1 MSPRHDAYMGF
12 ASHYDLHGWDWY
24 ASTYGPRLFRLIDE
38 KGLARGR
45 VLDAGCGTGTLALDL
60 AGRGHRV
67 VGVDLSEAMIAV
79 ARAKDTASS
88 VTWRTGDI
96 TTLERVP
103 GEEAFDLVTCV
114 ADTLNHLE
122 TPDLWEK
129 AFRRLGA
136 QLRAGG
142 WLFFD
147 AMTSRGLQRL
157 DKFVAEERDG
167 RMLIAAMVYEPAARR
182 STVKVTSFAE
192 RPGTGLFER
201 ACETIT
207 EWGQPVPEI
216 LARLESAGFEAIG
229 RPFAQH
235 DDPEMEDRLA
245 VLARRSGN
253 AKSS

>member
-1 MSPRHDAYMGF
+1 MKPRHDAYEGF
-12 ASHYDLHGWDWY
+12 ALHYDLHGWDWY
-24 ASTYGPRLFRLIDE
+24 ASTYGSRLFRLIDE
-38 KGLARGR
+38 KGLAGCR

-60 AGRGHRV
+60 AQRGHHV

-79 ARAKDTASS
+79 ARKKDAAGMVS
-88 VTWRTGDI
+88 WRVGDI
-96 TTLERVP
+96 TTLERAP
-103 GEEAFDLVTCV
+103 GEEPFGLVTCV
-114 ADTLNHLE
+114 ADILNHLE
-122 TPDLWEK
+122 HLDLWEK
-129 AFRRLGA
+129 AFTRLGA
-136 QLRAGG
+136 HLGAGG

-147 AMTSRGLQRL
+147 VMTCRGLQRL

-167 RMLIAAMVYEPAARR
+167 RMLVAAMVYEPAARR

-207 EWGQPVPEI
+207 EWGQPIPEI
-216 LARLESAGFEAIG
+216 LARLESAGFDSIT

-245 VLARRSGN
+245 ILARKAGR
-253 AKSS
+253 